1 MIGQAISKLQEE
13 HHNSI
18 GYRHMV
24 TLLEKDT
31 GKKLGSRRIR
41 RIMKEK
47 ELQSAV
53 RRKKYSDE
61 VYIRRRKMK
70 ESLPPDLI
78 QRHFYALEPYKRM
91 VEDITYLPCI
101 EQTYYLNAIEDL
113 YNGEILAY
121 TISDSVD
128 TKLCTDTVKALMNR
142 IQCIAGAVLHSDGG
156 STYQSYAYRSLLEA
170 LGIRMS
176 LGKTGSCYENAAM
189 EALNGI
195 IKTECLYCRFGKSN
209 VKNRRIPKRDIIPA
223 VEAFIEFYNTER
235 PKERLGFLSPVEFR
249 LRNPK
254 GTYPMVVEQE
264 KGLTE
269 QENGKTI

>member
-1 MIGQAISKLQEE
+1 MYFPIRKIGMLEMPKIAMLSTVSRCGFYKYQHRDSKKLQEDDVIGQAISKLQEE
-13 HHNSI
+13 HHDSI

-101 EQTYYLNAIEDL
+101 EQTYYLNAIADL

-142 IQCIAGAVLHSDGG
+142 IKCIAGAVLHSDGG

-176 LGKTGSCYENAAM
+176 LGKTGICYDNAAM
-189 EALNGI
+189 SCEILIYA
-195 IKTECLYCRFGKSN
+195 KEWPETVTEG
-209 VKNRRIPKRDIIPA
+209 
-223 VEAFIEFYNTER
+223 FI
-235 PKERLGFLSPVEFR
+235 LGQYFA
-249 LRNPK
+249 
-254 GTYPMVVEQE
+254 
-264 KGLTE
+264 
-269 QENGKTI
+269 